1 MDARSDPGLRAQLK
15 LSLGKL
21 RNSRAQAERAQPIT
35 SPCISV
41 CKMNDARGLCIG
53 CMRTIDEIAAWSTM
67 SDAAR
72 LAVWQT
78 LPERA
83 CAWLNDTPRT

>member
-1 MDARSDPGLRAQLK
+1 MDACTRAQLK
-15 LSLGKL
+15 LALGKL
-21 RNSRAQAERAQPIT
+21 RNGRSQAERAQPVA

-67 SDAAR
+67 SDAER
-72 LAVWQT
+72 RAVWQT

-83 CAWLNDTPRT
+83 CAWLNDMPRA

>member
-1 MDARSDPGLRAQLK
+1 MDACTRAQLK

-21 RNSRAQAERAQPIT
+21 RNSRAQAERAQPVT

-41 CKMNDARGLCIG
+41 CKMSDARGLCIG

-78 LPERA
+78 LPELA
-83 CAWLNDTPRT
+83 CAWLTDTART

>member
-1 MDARSDPGLRAQLK
+1 MDACTRAQLK
-15 LSLGKL
+15 LALGKL
-21 RNSRAQAERAQPIT
+21 RNSRVQAERTQPVA

-41 CKMNDARGLCIG
+41 CKMDKARGLCVG
-53 CMRTIDEIAAWSTM
+53 CMRTLDEIAAWSTM
-67 SDAAR
+67 TDAAR

-83 CAWLNDTPRT
+83 CAWLNDTSGG

>member
-1 MDARSDPGLRAQLK
+1 MDACTRAQLK

-21 RNSRAQAERAQPIT
+21 RNSRQQAERAQPVS

-41 CKMNDARGLCIG
+41 CKMDDARGLCVG

-67 SDAAR
+67 NDAAR
-72 LAVWQT
+72 LAVWKT

-83 CAWLNDTPRT
+83 CAWLNDAPCA

>member
-1 MDARSDPGLRAQLK
+1 MDACTRAQLK

-21 RNSRAQAERAQPIT
+21 RNSRQQAERTQPVS

-41 CKMNDARGLCIG
+41 CKMDEARGLCIG
-53 CMRTIDEIAAWSTM
+53 CMRTIEEIAAWSTM

-72 LAVWQT
+72 LAVWKT

-83 CAWLNDTPRT
+83 CAWLNDAPCA

>member
-1 MDARSDPGLRAQLK
+1 MDACTRAQLK

-21 RNSRAQAERAQPIT
+21 RNSRAQAERAQPVA

-41 CKMNDARGLCIG
+41 CKMDAARGLCIG
-53 CMRTIDEIAAWSTM
+53 CMRTIDEIAAWSTLP
-67 SDAAR
+67 DAAR
-72 LAVWQT
+72 IAIWQT

-83 CAWLNDTPRT
+83 CAWLNDTARA

>member
-1 MDARSDPGLRAQLK
+1 MDACTRAQLK

-21 RNSRAQAERAQPIT
+21 RNSRQQAERTQPVS

-41 CKMNDARGLCIG
+41 CKMDEARGLCIG

-72 LAVWQT
+72 LAVWKT

-83 CAWLNDTPRT
+83 CAWLNDAPCA

>member
-1 MDARSDPGLRAQLK
+1 MDTCTRAQLK

-21 RNSRAQAERAQPIT
+21 RNSRAQAERAQPVS

-41 CKMNDARGLCIG
+41 CKMDEAHGLCIG

-67 SDAAR
+67 NDTAR
-72 LAVWQT
+72 LAVWKT

-83 CAWLNDTPRT
+83 CAWLNETPCA

>member
-1 MDARSDPGLRAQLK
+1 MDACTRAQLK

-21 RNSRAQAERAQPIT
+21 RNSRAQAERAQPVS

-41 CKMNDARGLCIG
+41 CKMDEAHGLCIG

-67 SDAAR
+67 NDTAR
-72 LAVWQT
+72 QAVWKT

-83 CAWLNDTPRT
+83 CAWLNETPCA

>member
-1 MDARSDPGLRAQLK
+1 MPARARNLLA
-15 LSLGKL
+15 LGKL
-21 RNSRAQAERAQPIT
+21 RNSRVQAERTQPVA

-41 CKMNDARGLCIG
+41 CKMDEARGLCVG
-53 CMRTIDEIAAWSTM
+53 CMRTLDEIAAWSTM
-67 SDAAR
+67 TDAAR

-83 CAWLNDTPRT
+83 CAWLNDTSGG

>member
-1 MDARSDPGLRAQLK
+1 MDACTRAQLK

-21 RNSRAQAERAQPIT
+21 RNSRQQAERTQPVS

-41 CKMNDARGLCIG
+41 CKMDEARGLCIG
-53 CMRTIDEIAAWSTM
+53 CMRTIEEIAAWSTM

-72 LAVWQT
+72 LAVWKT

-83 CAWLNDTPRT
+83 CAWLNDAPSA

>member
-1 MDARSDPGLRAQLK
+1 MDACTRAQLK

-21 RNSRAQAERAQPIT
+21 RNSRAQAEHARPVT
-35 SPCISV
+35 SPCINV
-41 CKMNDARGLCIG
+41 CKMDEARGLCIG

-67 SDAAR
+67 DDTAR
-72 LAVWQT
+72 LAVWKT

-83 CAWLNDTPRT
+83 CAWLNETPCA

>member
-1 MDARSDPGLRAQLK
+1 MDACTRAQLK

-21 RNSRAQAERAQPIT
+21 SNSRAQAEHARPVS

-41 CKMNDARGLCIG
+41 CKMDEAHGLCIG

-67 SDAAR
+67 NDTAR
-72 LAVWQT
+72 LAVWKT

-83 CAWLNDTPRT
+83 CAWLNETPCA

>member
-1 MDARSDPGLRAQLK
+1 MDAGTRAQLK

-21 RNSRAQAERAQPIT
+21 RNSRQQAEHAQPVS

-41 CKMNDARGLCIG
+41 CKMDDARGLCIG

-67 SDAAR
+67 NDAAR
-72 LAVWQT
+72 LAVWKT

-83 CAWLNDTPRT
+83 CAWLNDAPCA

>member
-1 MDARSDPGLRAQLK
+1 MDACTRAQLK

-21 RNSRAQAERAQPIT
+21 RNSRAQAERARPVS

-41 CKMNDARGLCIG
+41 CKMDEAHGLCIG
-53 CMRTIDEIAAWSTM
+53 CMRTLDEIAAWSTM
-67 SDAAR
+67 NDTAR
-72 LAVWQT
+72 LAVWKT

-83 CAWLNDTPRT
+83 CAWLNETPCA

>member
-1 MDARSDPGLRAQLK
+1 MDACTRAQLK

-21 RNSRAQAERAQPIT
+21 RNSRQQAERAQPVS

-41 CKMNDARGLCIG
+41 CKMDDARGLCIG

-72 LAVWQT
+72 LAVWKT

-83 CAWLNDTPRT
+83 CAWLNDAPSA

>member
-1 MDARSDPGLRAQLK
+1 MDSCTRAQLK
-15 LSLGKL
+15 LSSAKL
-21 RNSRAQAERAQPIT
+21 RNSRAQAERAQPVT

-41 CKMNDARGLCIG
+41 CKMDDARGLCLG

-83 CAWLNDTPRT
+83 CAWLNDIPRA

>member
-1 MDARSDPGLRAQLK
+1 MDACTRTQLK

-21 RNSRAQAERAQPIT
+21 RNSRAQAERAQPVT
-35 SPCISV
+35 SPCINV
-41 CKMNDARGLCIG
+41 CKMDDGRGLCLG

-83 CAWLNDTPRT
+83 CAWLNDMPRA

>member
-1 MDARSDPGLRAQLK
+1 MDACTRAQLK
-15 LSLGKL
+15 LALGKL
-21 RNSRAQAERAQPIT
+21 RNCRVQAERTQPVA

-41 CKMNDARGLCIG
+41 CKMDEARGLCVG
-53 CMRTIDEIAAWSTM
+53 CMRTLDEIAAWSTM
-67 SDAAR
+67 TDAAR

-83 CAWLNDTPRT
+83 CAWLNDTSGG

>member
-1 MDARSDPGLRAQLK
+1 MDSCTRAQLK

-21 RNSRAQAERAQPIT
+21 RNSRAQAEHAQPVT
-35 SPCISV
+35 SPCINV
-41 CKMNDARGLCIG
+41 CKMDDARGLCLG

-78 LPERA
+78 LPDRA
-83 CAWLNDTPRT
+83 CAWLNDTPCA

>member
-1 MDARSDPGLRAQLK
+1 MDACTRAQLK
-15 LSLGKL
+15 QSLGKL
-21 RNSRAQAERAQPIT
+21 RNSRAQAERAQPVT
-35 SPCISV
+35 SPCINV
-41 CKMNDARGLCIG
+41 CKMNEARGLCIG

-72 LAVWQT
+72 LAVWKT

-83 CAWLNDTPRT
+83 CNWLNDTPCA

>member
-1 MDARSDPGLRAQLK
+1 MDACTRAQLK

-21 RNSRAQAERAQPIT
+21 RNSRQQAERTQPVS

-41 CKMNDARGLCIG
+41 CKMDEARGLCIG
-53 CMRTIDEIAAWSTM
+53 CMRTIDEIAARSTM
-67 SDAAR
+67 NDAAR
-72 LAVWQT
+72 LAVWKT

-83 CAWLNDTPRT
+83 CAWLNDAPCA

>member
-1 MDARSDPGLRAQLK
+1 MDACTRAQLK

-21 RNSRAQAERAQPIT
+21 RNSRQQAERTQPVS

-41 CKMNDARGLCIG
+41 CEMDEARGLCIG
-53 CMRTIDEIAAWSTM
+53 CMRTIEEIAAWSTM

-72 LAVWQT
+72 LAVWKT

-83 CAWLNDTPRT
+83 CAWLNDAPCA